1 MSETKIKNI
10 IFDLG
15 NTLVYFDFSYFYD
28 GVARLEK
35 KLNPAAMKR
44 FIAENKLGDKLCKG
58 TLNHKEFFRILKK
71 KFNLKIG
78 FSDFIYLYSDI
89 FWSNNSMKGFL
100 EKLSRTRR
108 FRLYLLSNTDS
119 YHINFIDKNFPFVRL
134 LKNRALS
141 YKIGSIKPQRKIFLE
156 ALKKFGI
163 NKEETLLIDDMKDNC
178 EAARKI
184 GISAIQYKTHS
195 AFLKQFTKL
204 IKQRK

>member
-15 NTLVYFDFSYFYD
+15 NTLVYFDFNYFYD

-35 KLNPAAMKR
+35 KLNPVAMKK
-44 FIAENKLGDKLCKG
+44 FIAEKQLGNKLCKG
-58 TLNHKEFFRILKK
+58 TLKHKEFFRILKK

-78 FSDFIYLYSDI
+78 FNDFIYLYTDI

-108 FRLYLLSNTDS
+108 FRLYLISNTDS

-134 LKNRALS
+134 LKNRVLS
-141 YKIGSIKPQRKIFLE
+141 YRVGSIKPQRKIFLE
-156 ALKKFGI
+156 ALKKFRI

-178 EAARKI
+178 ETARKL
-184 GISAIQYKTHS
+184 GMSAIQYKSHP